1 VAATGR
7 KASIDRAQASIGP
20 NGEVLP
26 PADRFAKRLGELIPV
41 PSRLTSIGLATSLI
55 GAAAWLCAPTGAVA
69 QSTVTNSS
77 PITQTFV
84 WPDDCTTTNKCAV
97 IAVQATAQGQPG
109 TGSSGTG
116 GASGDA
122 SATLTAG
129 GNVTL
134 QVSGT
139 TPALNSLY
147 PSGGVVATSIGGVG
161 GGGDGDFGAN
171 GGVGGAAG
179 NASITV
185 TNANVNVSGANLA
198 GLMAVGQGGNGGVG
212 QDLNDSAGGHAG
224 EGGQG
229 GAVNGSVNITLSG
242 SSANAITVNTAN
254 SNSPG
259 VYAISLGGQGGMGGY
274 LEGGLGGGTAGFGGN
289 GNSASQVN
297 VNVTGT
303 TIITQGVSSPG
314 IVAQSE
320 GGGGGTG
327 NSGTAFATVT
337 GGDGG
342 GGGAAGTV
350 NVSTDSASSI
360 QTQGAGSIGILAQSL
375 GGAAGA
381 SGEGGGVDGKGGTSG
396 TGGNS
401 DSVTVD
407 NNGTISTA
415 GQAAHGIVVQSL
427 AGAGGAGGT
436 AWGTVHASGG
446 VGSAGGA
453 SNWAI
458 AQNNGTITTDGPN
471 AHGVLLQSIG
481 GGGGAGG
488 GASGPLSSVGGD
500 GGFGANG
507 GAATFTAGDN
517 SSILTKG
524 IASIGVLT
532 QSIGGGGGDGG
543 GASGVNVTVGGS
555 GGSGGYGIWSAVTLN
570 PGSTITTLGAGSDAV
585 LTQSIGGGGGNAGN
599 AASGGAFA
607 AVAIGGS
614 GAGGGNGGPVQI
626 QSNGAGITTSGAFS
640 SGLKAQSVGGGG
652 GNGGAA
658 FAGSISVG
666 FSAGASIGGSGGIG
680 GNADSAV
687 VNVVG
692 GSVATGQDPLLM
704 TPGATGAGTCP
715 SLPCNTLTADSYGV
729 VVQSIGGGGGIGG
742 SALADSVAVGVPIG
756 EQSVAVAANFTM
768 GGSGGS
774 AGAGGAAVFGLSN
787 GGSITTSGM
796 GSTGV
801 MVQSIGGGGGAGG
814 DSTAYATAVGYG
826 ANSVPKGGGSLSL
839 TATLTLAG
847 EGGAGNTGG
856 PVTVALG
863 GTTGVSNNI
872 PSSTPDGWTG
882 SPSSITTYGDHADGI
897 LAQSIGGGGGNAGT
911 GSGSTQGFGQS
922 SSSTISISLGA
933 PGGTGGGGGPVN
945 VNLYSGSI
953 QTYGSDAIGVL
964 AQSVGG
970 GGGTSQGG
978 SLNIAQ
984 SFGLKKATI
993 QPDLS
998 IGLGGKGVNGADGGT
1013 VTVNVS
1019 APITTAGGDATGV
1032 LAQSIGGGGG
1042 VGGSAGADGSADN
1055 PVISV
1060 LKTREFGSEIS
1071 ALLTKELGLP
1081 NSGSLPP
1088 LDVTFGV
1095 AFGGSGGT
1103 GGDGQTVT
1111 VNQNAPIATSGDWA
1125 AGIVAQSIGGGGGK
1139 GGSAA
1144 ASGTGGFEAITINLD
1159 YALGGSGG
1167 TAGQGG
1173 PVNVTIGDGAAV
1185 STQGFGAAGII
1196 AQSVGGGGGIAADG
1210 SDSAVGTLSLGV
1222 TETGTGGTGGNGGP
1236 VNFLYN
1242 GGNPTISTS
1251 GTLADGIV
1259 LQSVGGGGGVA
1270 SAGSSKWVQHL
1281 GIVGQQVPTLTLS
1294 SGGNTGAFGDGGDVN
1309 YNQANTPLT
1318 ISTSGINAFGILAQ
1332 SVGGGGG
1339 IIDTPRTVAA
1349 PTTLIGGRNG
1359 GNGGAVN
1366 VTTTSSTVIN
1376 TTGVGSLGIFAQ
1388 SVGSGGGIIRVA
1400 GYSTDVPTLGRGP
1413 DSQIAAQTA
1422 PGSGNGGNVTVN
1434 SWGNIN
1440 TSGAGSVGIFAQS
1453 IGGGGG
1459 VILNGNSLYAG
1470 TPLQYSCASPCGGA
1484 AGDVNLDVHGSISAT
1499 GQNGIGIFAQAAGY
1513 AAETTSNP
1521 DLQIY
1526 GQVEGG
1532 TGTNAAGIMLDNQ
1545 QGSNAFVNVYVGASV
1560 TTAQGYKGN
1569 AIWEVGEG
1577 TANVNNYSGTII
1589 GNLYLHTG
1597 QLWNY
1602 GKFVPGPM
1610 VDGSVENHGSITM
1623 VDPGMA
1629 TRVTGD
1635 FVQGSDG
1642 TLGVAVDSL
1651 NHRASLLQVDGPAS
1665 IQGLVVPN
1673 AITLLPGTLPVV
1685 TAGSLAF
1692 SGDARDSLLFD
1703 WETRQSGNTVTLTP
1717 HAQFV
1722 PNGLSLTSSQASQAN
1737 YYNRAWSNADPGLAT
1752 PFAKLSQLN
1761 DGAQYKSALDAF
1773 SAKATQAQ
1781 SIAFANSAGTILGSS
1796 MSCPIFEGEGVR
1808 LTEDGCV
1815 WARVSGT
1822 WADQSSTGDTLGY
1835 HVSGTTYRFGGQH
1848 QVAPGWYVGASV
1860 AAGQTWARMRGGST
1874 GDGDTYDGSLTLKRI
1889 DGPWQFAGSIAVAT
1903 GSFNADRQID
1913 VAGVNESLSS
1923 DPKIFLAG
1931 TRLRVGYE
1939 FAFSDW
1945 YIKPYGDVDV
1955 FYTHLPGFKES
1966 GDSPFALDVRSSNK
1980 TSVAFS
1986 PMLEFGR
1993 RVDLDAKTTL
2003 RAYAAFGMS
2012 YQPDSTRTI
2021 RSSFVAASSANGTFN
2036 DYVKSPEVL
2045 GKIDL
2050 GLQLFRAG
2058 GFEMKAGYTADLGKS
2073 FSNQT
2078 ASARFAYHF

>member
-1 VAATGR
+1 M
-7 KASIDRAQASIGP
+7 
-20 NGEVLP
+20 
-26 PADRFAKRLGELIPV
+26 
-41 PSRLTSIGLATSLI
+41 
-55 GAAAWLCAPTGAVA
+55 GAVA

-77 PITQTFV
+77 PITQTLV
-84 WPDDCTTTNKCAV
+84 WPDDCTTTTKCAV

-116 GASGDA
+116 GASGDV
-122 SATLTAG
+122 SATLATG

-134 QVSGT
+134 QVSGS
-139 TPALNSLY
+139 TPPLNALS

-161 GGGDGDFGAN
+161 GGGGGDFGAN

-185 TNANVNVSGANLA
+185 TNASVNVSGANLA
-198 GLMAVGQGGNGGVG
+198 GLMAVGQAGNGGVG
-212 QDLNDSAGGHAG
+212 QPLNDSGGGHAG
-224 EGGQG
+224 EGGEG
-229 GAVNGSVNITLSG
+229 GSVNGSVNITLSG

-259 VYAISLGGQGGMGGY
+259 VYAISLGGRGGGGGY
-274 LEGGLGGGTAGFGGN
+274 LNVGLSGGTAGFGGN
-289 GNSASQVN
+289 GGAAGPVN
-297 VNVTGT
+297 VSLAGT
-303 TIITQGVSSPG
+303 TIITQGASAPG

-320 GGGGGTG
+320 GGGGGAG
-327 NSGTAFATVT
+327 NTGTAFATVT

-342 GGGAAGTV
+342 GGGAGATV
-350 NVSTDSASSI
+350 NVSVDSASSI
-360 QTQGAGSIGILAQSL
+360 QTHGAGSIGILGQSL

-381 SGEGGGVDGKGGTSG
+381 SGAGGGFVGKGGTSG

-401 DSVTVD
+401 NSVTID
-407 NNGTISTA
+407 NNGAISTT
-415 GQAAHGIVVQSL
+415 GLAAHGIVAQSL
-427 AGAGGAGGT
+427 AGSGGDGGT
-436 AWGTVHASGG
+436 AWGTVHSSGG
-446 VGSAGGA
+446 LGSAGGS

-471 AHGVLLQSIG
+471 SHGVLLQSIG

-488 GASGPLSSVGGD
+488 GASGPLSSVGGN
-500 GGFGANG
+500 GGFAANG
-507 GAATFTAGDN
+507 GSVTFTAGNN
-517 SSILTKG
+517 SSIKTSK

-543 GASGVNVTVGGS
+543 GASGVNVTIGGS
-555 GGSGGYGIWSAVTLN
+555 GGAGGYGTWSAVDLN

-599 AASGGAFA
+599 AASGGPFFQL
-607 AVAIGGS
+607 AIGGS
-614 GAGGGNGGPVQI
+614 GSGGGAGGPVQI
-626 QSNGAGITTSGAFS
+626 TSNGATITTSGAFS
-640 SGLKAQSVGGGG
+640 SGLKAQSIGGGG
-652 GNGGAA
+652 GNGGSA
-658 FAGSISVG
+658 FSGSISAG
-666 FSAGASIGGSGGIG
+666 FAAGAAIGGAGGQG
-680 GNADSAV
+680 GAGDSAV

-692 GSVATGQDPLLM
+692 GSVATGQDPLLT
-704 TPGATGAGTCP
+704 TPGATGSGICP
-715 SLPCNTLTADSYGV
+715 SLPCNTLPADSYGV

-742 SALADSVAVGVPIG
+742 SALASSVAVGLPLTG
-756 EQSVAVAANFTM
+756 DQSAAVAATFTM
-768 GGSGGS
+768 GGNGGNGS
-774 AGAGGAAVFGLSN
+774 QGGPATFGLAN
-787 GGSITTSGM
+787 GGQITTSGM

-801 MVQSIGGGGGAGG
+801 LVQSIGGGGGAGG
-814 DSTAYATAVGYG
+814 DSTSYATVVGYG
-826 ANSVPKGGGSLSL
+826 ANSLPKTGASLGL
-839 TATLTLAG
+839 TATFTVGGKGG
-847 EGGAGNTGG
+847 EGTNAG

-863 GTTGVSNNI
+863 GTTGVSNGV

-882 SPSSITTYGDHADGI
+882 TPASITTFGDHANGI
-897 LAQSIGGGGGNAGT
+897 VAQSIGGGGGNAGS
-911 GSGSTQGFGQS
+911 GSGNTQGFGQTS
-922 SSSTISISLGA
+922 SSSLSINMGA
-933 PGGTGGGGGPVN
+933 KGGAGGPGGPVN

-964 AQSVGG
+964 AHSVGG
-970 GGGTSQGG
+970 GGGASQGG
-978 SLNIAQ
+978 SLNIGQ
-984 SFGLKKATI
+984 SFGIKKATI
-993 QPDLS
+993 EPDLN
-998 IGLGGKGVNGADGGT
+998 IRMGGNGVTGADGGT

-1042 VGGSAGADGSADN
+1042 VGGSAGADGSSDN
-1055 PVISV
+1055 PIITV
-1060 LKTREFGSEIS
+1060 LKVRQFASELS
-1071 ALLTKELGLP
+1071 ALLTKELNLP

-1088 LDVTFGV
+1088 LNVTFGV
-1095 AFGGSGGT
+1095 AIGGTGGAGGDGQMVTVNQNAQIATSGDWATGIIAQSVGGGGGKAGSSAASGTGGFDAITINLDYSLGGSGGT
-1103 GGDGQTVT
+1103 GG
-1111 VNQNAPIATSGDWA
+1111 N
-1125 AGIVAQSIGGGGGK
+1125 
-1139 GGSAA
+1139 
-1144 ASGTGGFEAITINLD
+1144 
-1159 YALGGSGG
+1159 
-1167 TAGQGG
+1167 GG

-1185 STQGFGAAGII
+1185 STQGFGAAGIV
-1196 AQSVGGGGGIAADG
+1196 AQSVGGGGGIATDG
-1210 SDSAVGTLSLGV
+1210 SDSSVGTLSLGA
-1222 TETGTGGTGGNGGP
+1222 TTGGKGGTGGEGG
-1236 VNFLYN
+1236 VVTFLYN
-1242 GGNPTISTS
+1242 GGNPTIST
-1251 GTLADGIV
+1251 GGDVADGIV
-1259 LQSVGGGGGVA
+1259 LQSIGGGGGIA
-1270 SAGSSKWVQHL
+1270 SAGSSKWDQSL
-1281 GIVGQQVPTLTLS
+1281 GILGQPLPTLTLISGAS
-1294 SGGNTGAFGDGGDVN
+1294 SGISGDGGAVN
-1309 YNQANTPLT
+1309 FNQANTPLT
-1318 ISTSGINAFGILAQ
+1318 ISTSGLNSFGILAQ

-1349 PTTLIGGRNG
+1349 PATLIGGSNA
-1359 GNGGAVN
+1359 GNGGTVN

-1376 TTGVGSLGIFAQ
+1376 TTGVGSFGIFAQ
-1388 SVGSGGGIIRVA
+1388 SVGSGGGLTRVV

-1413 DSQIAAQTA
+1413 DPQITSQTT
-1422 PGSGNGGNVTVN
+1422 PGSGNGGDVTVS
-1434 SWGNIN
+1434 SWGNI
-1440 TSGAGSVGIFAQS
+1440 TVSGPGSIGIFAQS

-1459 VILNGNSLYAG
+1459 VVLNGNSLYAG
-1470 TPLQYSCASPCGGA
+1470 TPLQYTCTSPCGGA
-1484 AGDVNLDVHGSISAT
+1484 AGNVNVEVHGSVSAPA
-1499 GQNGIGIFAQAAGY
+1499 QNGIGIFAQAAGY
-1513 AAETTSNP
+1513 AAETQSNP

-1526 GQVEGG
+1526 GQVLGG

-1545 QGSNAFVNVYVGASV
+1545 QGSNAFVNVYQGASV
-1560 TTAQGYKGN
+1560 STSQGYKGN

-1577 TANVNNYSGTII
+1577 TANVNNYSGTIT
-1589 GNLYLHTG
+1589 GALYLNRG
-1597 QLWNY
+1597 QFWNY
-1602 GKFVPGPM
+1602 GTFVPGAM
-1610 VDGSVENHGSITM
+1610 VDGSVENHGSMTM

-1642 TLGVAVDSL
+1642 TLGAAVDSL
-1651 NHRASLLQVDGPAS
+1651 NRRASLLQVDGVAS

-1673 AITLLPGTLPVV
+1673 AVTLLPGTLPVV

-1692 SGDARDSLLFD
+1692 TGAAQDSLLFD

-1717 HAQFV
+1717 HAQFA
-1722 PNGLSLTSSQASQAN
+1722 PASLSLNPSQTSLAN

-1752 PFAKLSQLN
+1752 PFAQLSRLS
-1761 DGAQYKSALDAF
+1761 DGAEYKSALDAF

-1781 SIAFANSAGTILGSS
+1781 SVAYANSAGTILGSS
-1796 MSCPIFEGEGVR
+1796 MSCPIFEGEGTR

-1815 WARVSGT
+1815 WARVTGV
-1822 WADQSSTGDTLGY
+1822 WADQSSTSDTQGY

-1860 AAGQTWARMRGGST
+1860 AAGQTWARMSGGST
-1874 GDGDTYDGSLTLKRI
+1874 GDGNTYDGSLTLKRI
-1889 DGPWQFAGSIAVAT
+1889 DGPWQFAGSIAVGS
-1903 GSFNADRQID
+1903 GSFDTDRQID

-1923 DPKIFLAG
+1923 HPRIFLVG
-1931 TRLRVGYE
+1931 TRLRAAYE

-2012 YQPDSTRTI
+2012 YQPDNTRTI
-2021 RSSFVAASSANGTFN
+2021 RSSFVAASSANGTFT

-2045 GKIDL
+2045 AKIDL
-2050 GLQLFRAG
+2050 GLQFFRVG